1 MNSRKEIIYANSVN
15 GIVGNLLVC
24 VLIYLNNDD
33 RISAYAWSENG
44 YGFLLERSENGCG
57 KWHFFCLK

>member
-1 MNSRKEIIYANSVN
+1 MQIQYN

-44 YGFLLERSENGCG
+44 YGFLLERSKNGCG
-57 KWHFFCLK
+57 K